1 MRLLLEGD
9 STSRQRLEM
18 LNRKCSAALD
28 EIHLRE
34 MQLDWVDYLRHK
46 IQMGNPRKRGYG
58 SWSDSASVSSGRA
71 RSRNPRRELDG
82 SGEAGYNSE
91 SF

>member
-34 MQLDWVDYLRHK
+34 MQLDRVDYLRHK
-46 IQMGNPRKRGYG
+46 IQMGNPRKRG
-58 SWSDSASVSSGRA
+58 SDSASVSSGRA